1 MEGNHVKNH
10 IKQLDTDKNMQME
23 YYIIKNKRMP
33 WGDYGNTLFS
43 GLLKILDKDY
53 EELDFPE
60 LQRTGPYIPEI
71 FIANSRNL
79 ILKDDIKKGIEKAEI
94 LGIKKFKKVLKKK
107 IVDID
112 WHTWDLDAKEPKY
125 YPESGEPE
133 NYILKKKNDFSLI
146 NSTPELWELDMIQEH
161 TICKVS
167 QQIDN
172 IGYTDI
178 ALMES
183 PKYDIF
189 SPRNMNFII
198 ISEKLKQ
205 LFEDSQVTTLQY
217 IKIKIIYK

>member
-10 IKQLDTDKNMQME
+10 VKQLDTDKNIQME

-53 EELDFPE
+53 EELDFP
-60 LQRTGPYIPEI
+60 
-71 FIANSRNL
+71 RNL

-146 NSTPELWELDMIQEH
+146 NSTPELWELDMIQEY

-189 SPRNMNFII
+189 SPRNMNLII